1 MPKYRILVAD
11 DSAHIRKILC
21 ELFSNHDKLELCDEA
36 VNGQDAV
43 DKARA
48 CAPDLVVLDLSM
60 PVMNGLEA
68 ARIIRRFLP
77 HVPIILFTMH
87 ASLFETADAK
97 PAEVT
102 RVVSKTEI
110 HKLPQHALEV
120 LAA

>member
-1 MPKYRILVAD
+1 MAKYRILVAD
-11 DSAHIRKILC
+11 DSAQIRKILC
-21 ELFSNHDKLELCDEA
+21 KMFSNHDKLELCDEA
-36 VNGQDAV
+36 INGQDAV
-43 DKARA
+43 DKARV

-68 ARIIRRFLP
+68 ARIIRGFLP
-77 HVPIILFTMH
+77 TVPIILFTMH
-87 ASLFETADAK
+87 ASVLETTHGTP
-97 PAEVT
+97 PAIT